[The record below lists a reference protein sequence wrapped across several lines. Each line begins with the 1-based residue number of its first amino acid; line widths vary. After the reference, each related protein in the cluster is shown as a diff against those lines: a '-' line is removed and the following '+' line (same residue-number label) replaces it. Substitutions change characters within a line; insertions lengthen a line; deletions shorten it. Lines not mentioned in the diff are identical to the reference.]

1 MESISDAALEAHFAK
16 DYYGPGTDYFEP
28 PEYEGYEEEEDRSGR
43 CLSCGEELEYTGIW
57 VCCEHCGRLQVW
69 PSEYDHKKEDARR
82 MEEEDE

>member
-43 CLSCGEELEYTGIW
+43 
-57 VCCEHCGRLQVW
+57 
-69 PSEYDHKKEDARR
+69 
-82 MEEEDE
+82 